1 MRAYSQDLR
10 DRVFADYDAG
20 LTFAELGRKYRVTPE
35 WVRQIVRRRERT
47 GETGPRPAGAKKR
60 PFHERHEADLRRETT
75 ANPSHTL
82 ETLRA
87 ALGLDVSIGTL
98 WTALHALK
106 ISFKKTA
113 RRGRA
118 GPPGRRRQAGRV
130 RGLAAPARPGPVRLP
145 RRDLG
150 EDQYDPDPRVGAD
163 RRAVD

>member
-47 GETGPRPAGAKKR
+47 GETAPRPARVKKR
-60 PFHERHEADLRRETT
+60 PFHERHEAELRRETT

-82 ETLRA
+82 ESLRA

-106 ISFKKTA
+106 ISFKKKRSSRPSRAA
-113 RRGRA
+113 RTSPPS
-118 GPPGRRRQAGRV
+118 GPRS
-130 RGLAAPARPGPVRLP
+130 RPGGSRSTRTGSSSSTRP
-145 RRDLG
+145 G
-150 EDQYDPDPRVGAD
+150 
-163 RRAVD
+163 

>member
-47 GETGPRPAGAKKR
+47 GETAPRPARVKTR
-60 PFHERHEADLRRETT
+60 PFHERHEAELRRETT

-82 ETLRA
+82 ESLRA

-106 ISFKKTA
+106 ISFKKKRSSRPSRAA
-113 RRGRA
+113 RTSPPS
-118 GPPGRRRQAGRV
+118 GPRS
-130 RGLAAPARPGPVRLP
+130 RPGGSRSTRTGSSSSTRP
-145 RRDLG
+145 G
-150 EDQYDPDPRVGAD
+150 
-163 RRAVD
+163 